1 MKILGFTYCQGKH
14 QLVMKCDSS
23 LLNNRKPF
31 FQPDWSEDMR
41 AAHCIAIRICRLGKH
56 IAPRFASRYY
66 DALALGL
73 DFRAEDWMN
82 RNIAR
87 ATAFDYSL
95 SVGNWI
101 EPDNFPKQWMPSEL
115 PIDQAIAE
123 ASNVV
128 TLRTGDIVF
137 VDIQEAQCV
146 HRDETI
152 QVTAGEQ
159 EYIYCKIK

>member
-1 MKILGFTYCQGKH
+1 MKILGFTYYKGEH

-41 AAHCIAIRICRLGKH
+41 ASRCVAIRISRLGKH

-73 DFRAEDWMN
+73 DFRAEDWME

-87 ATAFDYSL
+87 AAAFDYAL
-95 SVGNWI
+95 SIGNWI
-101 EPDNFPKQWMPSEL
+101 KPDEFPSTWL
-115 PIDQAIAE
+115 PHEMTIEQAIAE

-128 TLRTGDIVF
+128 TLRTGDIVY
-137 VDIQEAQCV
+137 VDLAEAERVSRNQ
-146 HRDETI
+146 TI
-152 QVTAGEQ
+152 QICEGEQ

>member
-1 MKILGFTYCQGKH
+1 MKILGFTYYKGEH

-41 AAHCIAIRICRLGKH
+41 AARCVVVRICRLGKH
-56 IAPRFASRYY
+56 ISSRFASRYY
-66 DALALGL
+66 DALAVGL
-73 DFRAEDWMN
+73 DFRAEDWMEKN
-82 RNIAR
+82 TAQ
-87 ATAFDYSL
+87 AAAFDYSL
-95 SVGNWI
+95 AVGTWV
-101 EPDNFPKQWMPSEL
+101 EPNLFPNKWLPKQMYL
-115 PIDQAIAE
+115 DQAIAE

-137 VDIQEAQCV
+137 VDTEAAQNI
-146 HRDETI
+146 HRDQII
-152 QVTAGEQ
+152 QVTEEEK

>member
-1 MKILGFTYCQGKH
+1 MKILGFTYYKGEH

-41 AAHCIAIRICRLGKH
+41 AARCVAVRICRLGKH
-56 IAPRFASRYY
+56 IAPRFATRYY
-66 DALALGL
+66 DALAMGI

-82 RNIAR
+82 RNMAR
-87 ATAFDYSL
+87 ATAFDYAL

-101 EPDNFPKQWMPSEL
+101 APTMFPKKWQPATMD
-115 PIDQAIAE
+115 IHQAIAE

-137 VDIQEAQCV
+137 VDTEEAKCI
-146 HRDETI
+146 HREQTI
-152 QVTAGEQ
+152 QITDGEQ
-159 EYIYCKIK
+159 EYLYCKIK